1 MKFLF
6 FLILDTREDYEIYL
20 CNIYDV
26 RYTNYYDKSIINKK
40 IILKKGGKKI
50 VRNIGE
56 KFHS

>member
-1 MKFLF
+1 MLDEISFF

-40 IILKKGGKKI
+40 II
-50 VRNIGE
+50 
-56 KFHS
+56 